1 MGVAESISELKELQR
16 PYTLDYK
23 KAVRITLYEGER
35 VKICGGGRCIQVEH
49 ADANDKYKI
58 LDFEAH
64 IQRLLG
70 IGETIHFG
78 KKIAGIEFSSR
89 DIKKK
94 GLYFSLR
101 AENNCIIVK
110 SYLEEPKLEIE
121 KEKSSTRVLQNTP

>member
-1 MGVAESISELKELQR
+1 MGVAESIFELKELHR
-16 PYTLDYK
+16 PYTLDYEE
-23 KAVRITLYEGER
+23 AIRIKLNEGER
-35 VKICGGGRCIQVEH
+35 VKICGGGKCIQVER
-49 ADANDKYKI
+49 ADAKDKYKI
-58 LDFEAH
+58 LDFEAD

-78 KKIAGIEFSSR
+78 KKIAGIEFSS

-110 SYLEEPKLEIE
+110 SYLEEPKLEVK